1 MLQAIGRWTGV
12 PLSLQGPALL
22 VGLGHGATHWVAA
35 FFYLLLP
42 FMGRD
47 LGLSYADMGL
57 LVAVFHLSALV
68 ANFGSGLLV
77 DLSGRRIVFQ
87 IASLIIGAVALLAY
101 RWSVNYL
108 SIAVLVALIGAS
120 NNLWHPPAIA
130 YLSSMYPN
138 NRGYA
143 LAVHALCANLGD
155 TVAPLVAGAL
165 LVVLTWQQTASLAA
179 LPIFVITAILFWLL
193 LPRDRV
199 DRLASGRSMP
209 LSEYLSSVKRM
220 MRDRAILGLAL
231 MAGFRSIGQNGLY
244 VFLPLYL
251 VHELDLGPLWMGVVM
266 MALQLGGLV
275 ASPIAG
281 AWSDRIGRRP
291 VVLAGLALSTV
302 VIVLITVVPNELLLV
317 SAVAVLGFALFAV
330 RPVIHSWLMDLAPP
344 DVAGSATSV
353 LFGTQ
358 ALFTAIVPPLGGLV
372 ADHYG
377 LINVFY
383 LLALT
388 ILIANVLVW
397 MLPSSHRTA

>member
-1 MLQAIGRWTGV
+1 
-12 PLSLQGPALL
+12 
-22 VGLGHGATHWVAA
+22 
-35 FFYLLLP
+35 
-42 FMGRD
+42 
-47 LGLSYADMGL
+47 
-57 LVAVFHLSALV
+57 VFHLSALV

-108 SIAVLVALIGAS
+108 SIALLVALIGAS

-179 LPIFVITAILFWLL
+179 LPIFVITAILFWVL

-220 MRDRAILGLAL
+220 VRDRAILGLAL

-275 ASPIAG
+275 AAPIAG

-397 MLPSSHRTA
+397 MLPSSQRAT

>member
-1 MLQAIGRWTGV
+1 
-12 PLSLQGPALL
+12 
-22 VGLGHGATHWVAA
+22 
-35 FFYLLLP
+35 
-42 FMGRD
+42 
-47 LGLSYADMGL
+47 
-57 LVAVFHLSALV
+57 LV

-143 LAVHALCANLGD
+143 LAVHALGANLGD

-220 MRDRAILGLAL
+220 VRDRAILGLAL

-275 ASPIAG
+275 AAPIAG
-281 AWSDRIGRRP
+281 AWSDRVGRRP
-291 VVLAGLALSTV
+291 VVLAGLSVTTV
-302 VIVLITVVPNELLLV
+302 MIVFLTLIDNETLFIAGV
-317 SAVAVLGFALFAV
+317 TFMGFAMYAA
-330 RPVIHSWLMDLAPP
+330 RPVIHSWMMDLAQPE
-344 DVAGSATSV
+344 VAASATSV
-353 LFGTQ
+353 MFGVQ
-358 ALFTAIVPPLGGLV
+358 SLFTAIMVAGGGAV
-372 ADHYG
+372 ADRWG
-377 LINVFY
+377 LEAVFY
-383 LLALT
+383 LLALSM
-388 ILIANVLVW
+388 LVANVLVY
-397 MLPSSHRTA
+397 LLRDKGPDNGI

>member
-1 MLQAIGRWTGV
+1 
-12 PLSLQGPALL
+12 
-22 VGLGHGATHWVAA
+22 
-35 FFYLLLP
+35 
-42 FMGRD
+42 
-47 LGLSYADMGL
+47 
-57 LVAVFHLSALV
+57 
-68 ANFGSGLLV
+68 
-77 DLSGRRIVFQ
+77 
-87 IASLIIGAVALLAY
+87 
-101 RWSVNYL
+101 
-108 SIAVLVALIGAS
+108 
-120 NNLWHPPAIA
+120 
-130 YLSSMYPN
+130 
-138 NRGYA
+138 
-143 LAVHALCANLGD
+143 VHALCANLGD

-179 LPIFVITAILFWLL
+179 LPIFVITAILFWVL

-220 MRDRAILGLAL
+220 VRDRAILGLAL

-275 ASPIAG
+275 AAPIAG

-397 MLPSSHRTA
+397 MLPSSQRAT